1 MKLKSIVI
9 TLAISSTILAGINI
23 ASFMQIKQ
31 NEQRQVE
38 YQTQIKEQQE
48 QQEQTIQQEQI
59 EDPEPDYSDGY
70 WNTDGDIPE
79 EEYNK
84 YDINKDGVLDE
95 QDDWDDCPDEYTV
108 NY

>member
-31 NEQRQVE
+31 SAERHAIYTIQLKQQEEQPV
-38 YQTQIKEQQE
+38 QQE
-48 QQEQTIQQEQI
+48 QV

-79 EEYNK
+79 EEYDK